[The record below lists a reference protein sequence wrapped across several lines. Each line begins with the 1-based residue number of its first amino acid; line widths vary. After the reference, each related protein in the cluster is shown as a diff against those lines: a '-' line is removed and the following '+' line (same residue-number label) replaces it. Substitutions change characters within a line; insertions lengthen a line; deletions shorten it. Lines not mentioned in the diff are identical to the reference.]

1 VKQHTSQSVLVLLV
15 LTDKEL
21 VDRAKSGQR
30 RAFEAL
36 VQRHHSSLRTWLS
49 RVTIDADLVDDIAQ
63 EALLKAWQNL
73 GRWNQSGSFRSWL
86 FGVALNTAKDAYR
99 SRMRSKVRDLNWLD
113 FATET
118 PMDHQNAAVAAL
130 DVDRL
135 LAILPDAQRLVVS
148 LCYGA
153 GFSHQ
158 EAASALNIP
167 LGTVKSHLLRARA
180 TMMTALSEDN
190 LKQPREGLKH
200 D

>member
-1 VKQHTSQSVLVLLV
+1 VKQHTGQSVLVLLL
-15 LTDKEL
+15 LTDEEL
-21 VDRAKSGQR
+21 VDRAKNGQR

-36 VQRHHSSLRTWLS
+36 VQRYHSSLRTWLS
-49 RVTIDADLVDDIAQ
+49 RITIEADLVDDIAQ
-63 EALLKAWQNL
+63 EALLKAWQKL

-86 FGVALNTAKDAYR
+86 FGVALNTAKDTYR

-113 FATET
+113 LATET
-118 PMDHQNAAVAAL
+118 PTDPQNAAVAAL

-135 LAILPDAQRLVVS
+135 LAILPYAQRMIVS

-158 EAASALNIP
+158 EAAAAFNIP
-167 LGTVKSHLLRARA
+167 LGTAKSHLLRARA

-190 LKQPREGLKH
+190 TKQPEEGLKH